1 MSKKHHAKVR
11 ELECIKAQI
20 LSESISYVKI
30 SDRVNHFANLPKKIV
45 QRLKKMAS
53 YLKSCHRTSLKVVE
67 DSIRKTQI
75 EQSNLNDFDFGKEI
89 EEGSIDMEK
98 FVFVEYEDVAEPK
111 TDPADQMHGNSEEND
126 STNSVSK
133 MPTNSENQ
141 TEIVAKKDK
150 KMRNRRYKAKRAAE
164 KALAEAEAKKF
175 MDKSAE
181 SLQNDNKTEENKK
194 RADRVLATNPSC
206 PLRIEAT
213 GEHHFQTLDW
223 TNFTP
228 TIWTCNHSDVF
239 NGDVFGPVDVA
250 RISTESQS
258 GQAMPIVGTPIVCG
272 DLDVRD
278 MRKMVADLVW
288 EDEEEVLV
296 NLGGDDFNQDN
307 YEFYEEVSDESDANG
322 ETSKDEEVSEG
333 SDGSFYV
340 VKYPDTQVPK
350 QACG

>member
-1 MSKKHHAKVR
+1 
-11 ELECIKAQI
+11 
-20 LSESISYVKI
+20 
-30 SDRVNHFANLPKKIV
+30 
-45 QRLKKMAS
+45 MAS
-53 YLKSCHRTSLKVVE
+53 YLKSCPRTSLKVVK
-67 DSIRKTQI
+67 DSIRKAQI
-75 EQSNLNDFDFGKEI
+75 EQSNLNDFDKEI

-98 FVFVEYEDVAEPK
+98 FVFVEYEDTAEPK

-126 STNSVSK
+126 STHSVSK

-141 TEIVAKKDK
+141 TEIVAKKGK

-164 KALAEAEAKKF
+164 KAAEAKKF
-175 MDKSAE
+175 MDKNAE
-181 SLQNDNKTEENKK
+181 SLQNEENEK
-194 RADRVLATNPSC
+194 RAGRVPATNPSC
-206 PLRIEAT
+206 PLGIEAT

-239 NGDVFGPVDVA
+239 NGDVFGPIDVV

-278 MRKMVADLVW
+278 MRKMVADLVR
-288 EDEEEVLV
+288 EDEEVVLV
-296 NLGGDDFNQDN
+296 NLGGDDFNLDN
-307 YEFYEEVSDESDANG
+307 YEFYEEVTDESDANG
-322 ETSKDEEVSEG
+322 ETSKDEEVSEA